1 VGVLKSSV
9 RRVDMQMEMSAAE
22 QPRRLLGLLLLEMG
36 LITEEQ
42 LEQALAAQE
51 ESGARLGEVLIARGY
66 TSRLAIQDA
75 LAQQSGFLLEPESG
89 YGTGLRAKLIEGEVR
104 PEWQVAEAQAP
115 PGEGETVSRVRELL
129 EPSVVY
135 LRPELRLGER
145 EQAGQE
151 LERLRVELARR
162 EQQLGE
168 LERALEAAGRGRVEA
183 EGRLRER
190 ELRLGELE
198 RALAE
203 ERSRRAGAEAR
214 LGELEQASQE
224 LPQGADLPERLQSEA
239 DASPADAFLAVVE
252 RAQKHL
258 ADRRAELRE
267 RRELPVRPHR

>member
-1 VGVLKSSV
+1 
-9 RRVDMQMEMSAAE
+9 MQMEMSAAE